1 MFYTNYKEIGKRISK
16 RRKELGLTQWQLEEK
31 AGLRFKYLS
40 NIERATTVLSLD
52 VLMRICDALDITP
65 DSILLGTTSKSNDI
79 TVAINSHVNRMSP
92 KQAEL
97 ALSLMDWILT
107 QKL

>member
-1 MFYTNYKEIGKRISK
+1 MKNIDFKLIGKRIAHK
-16 RRKELGLTQWQLEEK
+16 RKELGLTQWQVEEK
-31 AGLRFKYLS
+31 ADMTQKYLS
-40 NIERATTVLSLD
+40 NIERATSGLSLD
-52 VLMRICDALDITP
+52 VLMRICDALEVTP
-65 DSILLGTTSKSNDI
+65 DYLLLGRTNSANDI
-79 TVAINSHVNRMSP
+79 SNEIESRVNRMSP